1 MADQVDH
8 LIAAPFKAAY
18 RRYRALSDRA
28 RRILTVSVIAPLFI
42 AITTGPSIADDGSG
56 TGALGWVD
64 IKDSHG
70 ISITRFGTLSL
81 DRGGVTHA
89 GRLAWSVLTEMVW
102 TVYEIYIII
111 CCWLIDWT
119 LSMDWVGWLA
129 TPVMSM
135 GDNLQHIVDSF
146 GLTPTLL
153 TVTACVAC
161 VWMMKGRWVL
171 GIFEL
176 FMSMIIASLAI
187 GILANPVRLVAGSDG
202 MLSKSRDVGLQVAVG
217 LKNDGNVTGDS
228 EQLRKELVSGVADT
242 FLRQPNQI
250 VNYGEVLDTKGG
262 DCVET
267 YDEKVGD
274 SDKDAAGDVKDACD
288 IDTDK
293 TGVDPGDPSSGMFM
307 NALALAPAGFIALLF
322 SAILCGAVLV
332 AGGYALYQ
340 SLKLVVALIAGL
352 LPGGAR
358 GSLWMTFA
366 ELAISL
372 VTIVFA
378 IVFLSAYLL
387 LLQGIFASTA
397 DGGGGGMKA
406 FFVMDLMLM
415 VGLVVFWKGRAR
427 LKAATERLAA
437 AMAKRPGGGGAT
449 ALPQKT
455 RFNAADAYYKGRL
468 AMQGARMAGGAAG
481 ALGGGAAT
489 AGALAGKGAAKVGK
503 AAYGEVDQSF
513 ARIKFASQFAQQQNR
528 GAGDRLQER
537 LALGQPSRK
546 GQLVR
551 LGAAA
556 AAAAA
561 TGGTSAVVGTVVR
574 HGTSQ
579 AAAQMTRRAAL
590 SGRLRPALEAGPG
603 GRDRGLPPGSG
614 NGPALNGGPGTPP
627 ALGGGPQ
634 RTAPRLPTGTGTIP
648 SSNTPAVV
656 TGSVVAT
663 APKPPRP
670 AETKPDPESVAR
682 LRARLAE
689 RRAIP
694 LPGPN
699 RD

>member
-1 MADQVDH
+1 MADQVDR
-8 LIAAPFKAAY
+8 LIAAPFKAAM

-28 RRILTVSVIAPLFI
+28 RRFVTISVIAPLFI
-42 AITTGPSIADDGSG
+42 AISAGPAIADDG
-56 TGALGWVD
+56 TGALGWID
-64 IKDSHG
+64 ITDSHD
-70 ISITRFGTLSL
+70 IPITRFGTLSL

-102 TVYEIYIII
+102 TLYEIFIVI

-119 LSMDWVGWLA
+119 LSMDWVSWLA
-129 TPVMSM
+129 TPVMSL

-153 TVTACVAC
+153 TITACVAC
-161 VWMMKGRWVL
+161 LWMMKGRWVL

-187 GILANPVRLVAGSDG
+187 GILANPVRLVAGPDG
-202 MLSKSRDVGLQVAVG
+202 MLTKSRDAGLQIAVG
-217 LKNDGNVTGDS
+217 LKNDGNVSGDS
-228 EQLRKELVSGVADT
+228 EQLRKELVAGVADA

-250 VNYGEVLDTKGG
+250 VNYGEVLDDKGG
-262 DCVET
+262 DCVKT
-267 YDEKVGD
+267 YNEKVGD
-274 SDKDAAGDVKDACD
+274 SDKDAASDVKDACD

-293 TGVDPGDPSSGMFM
+293 TGVDPNDPSSGLFF
-307 NALALAPAGFIALLF
+307 NAVALSPAGIIALLF

-332 AGGYALYQ
+332 AGAYALYQ
-340 SLKLVVALIAGL
+340 SLKLVVALVAGL

-366 ELAISL
+366 ELAISM

-397 DGGGGGMKA
+397 DGGGGMKA
-406 FFVMDLMLM
+406 FFVMDLLLV

-427 LKAATERLAA
+427 IKAASGRLAA

-449 ALPQKT
+449 ALPQKM
-455 RFNAADAYYKGRL
+455 RFNAADAYYKTGL
-468 AMQGARMAGGAAG
+468 AMRGARLAGGAAG
-481 ALGGGAAT
+481 ALGSGAMA
-489 AGALAGKGAAKVGK
+489 AGSLAGKGAAKAGK
-503 AAYGEVDQSF
+503 AAYGQVDQ
-513 ARIKFASQFAQQQNR
+513 AYAGLKFASMVAQQQNR
-528 GAGDRLQER
+528 AGAGDRLQER

-561 TGGTSAVVGTVVR
+561 TGGTSAVAGAVVR
-574 HGTSQ
+574 HGAGQ
-579 AAAQMTRRAAL
+579 AAVQMARRQAI
-590 SGRLRPALEAGPG
+590 SGRLRPALEGGGSSPG
-603 GRDRGLPPGSG
+603 RGLPPGKP
-614 NGPALNGGPGTPP
+614 GPTPP
-627 ALGGGPQ
+627 ALGGPTPQ
-634 RTAPRLPTGTGTIP
+634 RTAPKLPAVTATAP
-648 SSNTPAVV
+648 SSSAPAVV
-656 TGSVVAT
+656 AGTVVAT
-663 APKPPRP
+663 PPKPPSP

-682 LRARLAE
+682 LRARLAQ